1 MNKSKKNIIIG
12 ATILI
17 LITLGGFGSYK
28 YIKYKDYKALLN
40 KAEAYMEIE
49 NYDKAIENYEKT
61 LDYKNN
67 KDILDKINLA
77 KEIKES
83 KANYEKAM
91 ESYNKKDYV
100 GALELFK
107 KVSKRDNK
115 RFNLAQDKIKEC
127 IKIYVNENLDKA
139 KALAKDKKSKEAYS
153 YLDKVLSIDKEN
165 IVAKNLKDQYIK
177 EEKEL
182 QEEIKKAGEEEKKVE
197 EEQKKQAE
205 EEKKIKEENKNLQ
218 GQVTTKKKAEEIVKN
233 KIGTS
238 NNNMKTICEGEEVR
252 QGVSYYL
259 VHVYEVVEN
268 HTATIGWYYV
278 RKDNGQVFLWDLA
291 SDILKPI

>member
-1 MNKSKKNIIIG
+1 
-12 ATILI
+12 
-17 LITLGGFGSYK
+17 
-28 YIKYKDYKALLN
+28 
-40 KAEAYMEIE
+40 MEIE

-67 KDILDKINLA
+67 KDVLDKINLA

-139 KALAKDKKSKEAYS
+139 KALAKDK
-153 YLDKVLSIDKEN
+153 N
-165 IVAKNLKDQYIK
+165 
-177 EEKEL
+177 
-182 QEEIKKAGEEEKKVE
+182 IKKP
-197 EEQKKQAE
+197 
-205 EEKKIKEENKNLQ
+205 
-218 GQVTTKKKAEEIVKN
+218 
-233 KIGTS
+233 
-238 NNNMKTICEGEEVR
+238 
-252 QGVSYYL
+252 
-259 VHVYEVVEN
+259 
-268 HTATIGWYYV
+268 
-278 RKDNGQVFLWDLA
+278 
-291 SDILKPI
+291 ILT

>member
-12 ATILI
+12 AVIIFLV
-17 LITLGGFGSYK
+17 TLGGFGGYR
-28 YIKYKDYKALLN
+28 YTKYKDYKALLS

-67 KDILDKINLA
+67 KDVLDKINLA

-107 KVSKRDNK
+107 KVSKKDSK

-139 KALAKDKKSKEAYS
+139 KALAKDKKYKEAYT

-165 IVAKNLKDQYIK
+165 VVAKNLKDQYIK

-182 QEEIKKAGEEEKKVE
+182 QEEIKKAGEEVTKVE
-197 EEQKKQAE
+197 EEQKKE
-205 EEKKIKEENKNLQ
+205 TEKDNKIKEENKNLQ
-218 GQVTTKKKAEEIVKN
+218 GQITTKKKAEEIVKN
-233 KIGTS
+233 KIGAG
-238 NNNMKTICEGEEVR
+238 NNNIRAICEGEEVR

-259 VHVYEVVEN
+259 VHVYEVVED
-268 HTATIGWYYV
+268 HTATMGWYYV

>member
-12 ATILI
+12 ATIII
-17 LITLGGFGSYK
+17 LVILGGFGSYK
-28 YIKYKDYKALLN
+28 YTKYKDYKALLN

-67 KDILDKINLA
+67 KDIVDKINLA

-83 KANYEKAM
+83 KANYEKAIGL
-91 ESYNKKDYV
+91 YNKKDYLA
-100 GALELFK
+100 ALESFK
-107 KVSKRDNK
+107 KVSKRDSK
-115 RFNLAQDKIKEC
+115 RFSLAQDKIKEC

-139 KALAKDKKSKEAYS
+139 KALAKDKKYKEAYA

-165 IVAKNLKDQYIK
+165 VVAKNLKDQYIK

-182 QEEIKKAGEEEKKVE
+182 QAEIKKAGEEAKKVE
-197 EEQKKQAE
+197 EEQ
-205 EEKKIKEENKNLQ
+205 KIKEENKNLQ

-233 KIGTS
+233 KIGTG
-238 NNNMKTICEGEEVR
+238 NNNIKAICEGEEVR

-259 VHVYEVVEN
+259 VHVYEVVED
-268 HTATIGWYYV
+268 HTATMGWYYV